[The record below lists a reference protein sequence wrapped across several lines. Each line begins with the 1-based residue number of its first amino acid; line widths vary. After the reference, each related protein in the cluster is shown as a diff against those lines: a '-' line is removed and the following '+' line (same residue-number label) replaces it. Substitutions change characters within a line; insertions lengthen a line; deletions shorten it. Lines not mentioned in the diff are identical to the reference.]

1 MVTVCAWCQ
10 RFMGMKE
17 PLSDPAL
24 THGICQTCTLRQ
36 QVGDLPTLVIS
47 RDRADALPF
56 FRRLL
61 RGTPEIQVVVDRR
74 EGERRQVRLATQ
86 VRESSA
92 RDERRLKMERR
103 QSLGLVLV

>member
-1 MVTVCAWCQ
+1 MITVCAWCQ

-17 PLSDPAL
+17 PLSDPSL

-36 QVGDLPTLVIS
+36 QVGSFSTLVIS

-61 RGTPEIQVVVDRR
+61 RGIPEIQVVLDRR
-74 EGERRQVRLATQ
+74 EGERRQVRLAAQ
-86 VRESSA
+86 VREASTA
-92 RDERRLKMERR
+92 DERRLTNERR
-103 QSLGLVLV
+103 NALGLVLV

>member
-1 MVTVCAWCQ
+1 MITVCAWCQ

-17 PLSDPAL
+17 PLTDPSL

-36 QVGDLPTLVIS
+36 QVGALPTLVIS
-47 RDRADALPF
+47 RDHADALPF

-74 EGERRQVRLATQ
+74 AGERRQVRLATQ
-86 VRESSA
+86 VREA
-92 RDERRLKMERR
+92 AEVRDRRLAAERRHALA
-103 QSLGLVLV
+103 LVLV

>member
-17 PLSDPAL
+17 PLTDSSL

-36 QVGDLPTLVIS
+36 QVGNLPTLVIS

-56 FRRLL
+56 LRRLL
-61 RGTPEIQVVVDRR
+61 WGTPEIQVVVDRR
-74 EGERRQVRLATQ
+74 EGERRRERLASS
-86 VRESSA
+86 VRETSDDRRLA
-92 RDERRLKMERR
+92 RERRHALA
-103 QSLGLVLV
+103 LVLV

>member
-10 RFMGMKE
+10 RFMGIKE
-17 PLSDPAL
+17 PLTDPSL

-36 QVGDLPTLVIS
+36 QVGNLPTLVIS

-74 EGERRQVRLATQ
+74 EGERRRETIAPSSREASGDRRL
-86 VRESSA
+86 SH
-92 RDERRLKMERR
+92 ERRHPPA
-103 QSLGLVLV
+103 LVLV